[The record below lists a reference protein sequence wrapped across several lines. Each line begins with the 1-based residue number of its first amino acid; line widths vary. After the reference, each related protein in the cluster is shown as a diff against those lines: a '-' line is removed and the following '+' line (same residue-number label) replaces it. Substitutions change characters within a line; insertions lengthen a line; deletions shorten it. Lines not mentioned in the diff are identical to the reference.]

1 MNRSRHTDNTEAS
14 TNSVLAQKS
23 GCSRPSG
30 PTAKLPTPLFI
41 QEFEVIILYS
51 AFCNYR
57 IDRGSEDESGWELPV
72 CICLVLNS
80 PGEREECR
88 SDQLG
93 NYLLTCWRLFSASAR
108 LSHTK
113 SHARFWK
120 HWVHFL
126 TEWIGNIRRQ
136 LEILQRSSNMRSVLE
151 VWFLKSSMAKTW
163 LKTQE

>member
-1 MNRSRHTDNTEAS
+1 MNKTCCTRRITELSLDAEFQSQNFQDMPGKQHEQIKAHRDNTEAS

-30 PTAKLPTPLFI
+30 PTAKLPTHLFI

-57 IDRGSEDESGWELPV
+57 IDRGSEDKSGWELPV

-120 HWVHFL
+120 
-126 TEWIGNIRRQ
+126 
-136 LEILQRSSNMRSVLE
+136 
-151 VWFLKSSMAKTW
+151 
-163 LKTQE
+163 